1 MGSADTEEFGG
12 VGGIDLPP
20 VERLDGLENEIRG
33 EALGEL
39 MGLFR
44 SSSGPPP
51 TAGARHFVVL
61 RYAPASS
68 MPRPGGEALHSLILN
83 SRQSPFD
90 PTPIEPF
97 YGRPYA

>member
-1 MGSADTEEFGG
+1 MGAADTKKFGG

-20 VERLDGLENEIRG
+20 VELLNGLENEIRS

-44 SSSGPPP
+44 SPSGTAP

-68 MPRPGGEALHSLILN
+68 MPRPGGEALNSLILI

-90 PTPIEPF
+90 PTPIVQSC
-97 YGRPYA
+97 AVAI